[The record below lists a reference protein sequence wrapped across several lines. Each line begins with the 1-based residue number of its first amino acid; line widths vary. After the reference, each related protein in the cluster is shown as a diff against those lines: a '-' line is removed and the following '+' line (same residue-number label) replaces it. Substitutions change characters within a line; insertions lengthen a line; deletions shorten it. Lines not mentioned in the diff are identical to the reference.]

1 MRFSINQAEM
11 ERAISVACAV
21 ADGNSVANL
30 AAIQIEASGG
40 TVTVRATDQ
49 REVVEQRAA
58 ALVEGE
64 GSVCVPARLLGA
76 VVKSLPDQALIIHD
90 DAGMLHINCSKNHL
104 TLPTTD
110 SYEHIHMRPLV
121 DDSVAF
127 VAPAGDLVDAVMR
140 VSTFSCKSDDDSY
153 PGVCLDCG
161 EDGVL
166 HVVATDSYKIAEMS
180 LTDKRYP
187 QMRAFIPIFF
197 VKHLKML
204 SAPVDM
210 HVQISDQL
218 ATFSIGDVTLQT
230 VLLQKQF
237 PNWQMV
243 MSLPEFARVRCA
255 LKDLRSSA
263 SRVNAVGARTTE
275 FSFSADDVTVAGYG
289 DNGSSSIEVLPAE
302 ESEVV
307 GTAEAYVSTNLLL
320 SVLSPLDGEMVNID
334 VYTPTRPLILHGK
347 SLNALIMPVRKPER
361 K

>member
-76 VVKSLPDQALIIHD
+76 VVKSLPDQALNIYD
-90 DAGMLHINCSKNHL
+90 EGELLHISCAKNNL
-104 TLPTTD
+104 TLPTND
-110 SYEHIHMRPLV
+110 SYEQISIKPLLDV
-121 DDSVAF
+121 DPIEV
-127 VAPAGDLVDAVMR
+127 PAEQFVDAVQR
-140 VSTFSCKSDDDSY
+140 VSTFACKDEKDRY

-166 HVVATDSYKIAEMS
+166 HVVATDSYKIAERS
-180 LTDKRYP
+180 LSDKRYP
-187 QMRAFIPIFF
+187 KMRVFVPIYF

-204 SAPVDM
+204 SVPGNMYVT
-210 HVQISDQL
+210 VSDTL
-218 ATFSIGDVTLQT
+218 ATFSAGDIMLQT
-230 VLLQKQF
+230 VLLQKDF

-243 MSLPEFARVRCA
+243 MKLPESSRVRCN
-255 LKDLRSSA
+255 LKELRSA
-263 SRVNAVGARTTE
+263 VNRVNAVGANTTE
-275 FSFSADDVTVAGYG
+275 FKFDSDEVSVSGFG
-289 DNGSSSIEVLPAE
+289 DNGSSSMEAIAAC
-302 ESEVV
+302 ESEVSGV
-307 GTAEAYVSTNLLL
+307 AESYVSTSLLQT
-320 SVLSPLDGEMVNID
+320 VLSPLDGDEVDID
-334 VYTPTRPLILHGK
+334 VYIATRPLIFHGER
-347 SLNALIMPVRKPER
+347 LNAVIMPVRKPEGR
-361 K
+361 